1 MTLLL
6 TLCFLGSW
14 FAVLFSY
21 LIYPWILRLQNPS
34 KAPFSDLDQE
44 LKTFPKVAVLMAAYN
59 EEQVIADKLKS
70 VFQTSYPI
78 DKLVC
83 YVGSDASTDRTNA
96 LVTAA
101 QKRFGSLVL
110 VDFPGRTGKPA
121 ILNRLVSMCD
131 ADILI
136 LTDANVFFQTHT
148 LSKLVKAFEHPAVGM
163 AGAQILKFASRNQ
176 GVSAQE
182 LQYMDRENT
191 IKRMESNLW
200 GSAIGIE
207 GGCMAIRK
215 ELYRPIPPGYL
226 VDDFFLNMHVLQKG
240 KMALLIEQ
248 AICTEE
254 AGYSSVGEFKRKS
267 RISAGNFKNLIH
279 FRSLLIPIW
288 KGASFAF
295 WSHKVLRWFTPFFLL
310 IALISSG
317 LLLFQNSAWQWAFT
331 ANALL
336 WLSPAIQVVL
346 NGLGLGQSPLKSIA
360 HFMWMNVALLKGFFT
375 WLQGGTS
382 NTWER
387 SART

>member
-1 MTLLL
+1 MTLILS
-6 TLCFLGSW
+6 LCFLGSW

-21 LIYPWILRLQNPS
+21 LVYPWILRMQNPG
-34 KAPFSDLDQE
+34 KAPFSDLDHE
-44 LKTFPKVAVLMAAYN
+44 LKAFPKVAVLMAAYN

-121 ILNRLVSMCD
+121 ILNRLVSMCE

-148 LSKLVKAFEHPAVGM
+148 ISKLVKAFEHPAVGM

-176 GVSAQE
+176 GISAQE
-182 LQYMDRENT
+182 LRYMDRENK

-215 ELYRPIPPGYL
+215 EMYSPIPPGFL
-226 VDDFFLNMHVLQKG
+226 VDDFFLNMQVLKKG

-254 AGYSSVGEFKRKS
+254 TGYSSEGEFKRKA

-279 FRSLLIPIW
+279 FRSMLAPIW

-295 WSHKVLRWFTPFFLL
+295 WSHKVLRWFSPFFLL
-310 IALISSG
+310 MALASSFV
-317 LLLFQNSAWQWAFT
+317 LMFQNPAWQWAFGF
-331 ANALL
+331 NAIL
-336 WLSPAIQVVL
+336 WLSPAIQGLLSYL
-346 NGLGLGQSPLKSIA
+346 NLGKTQLKSVA
-360 HFMWMNVALLKGFFT
+360 HFMWMNVALLSGFFT
-375 WLQGGTS
+375 WLKGGTAS
-382 NTWER
+382 TWER